1 MRSGICMGARA
12 AISDL
17 LAHLVEPLRNRALQ
31 REPGSQ
37 PEAGSGEEPQK
48 DLLVPGHL
56 RMQRYDSH
64 LAHDLGEL
72 LHEALTNA
80 ALLSVGFH
88 TDCVEHGGGVL
99 MTELAAQDAGD
110 GKAAQGAAP
119 HHADLDEV
127 VRAEFRRR
135 HALLEEMPPGMADV
149 G

>member
-1 MRSGICMGARA
+1 
-12 AISDL
+12 
-17 LAHLVEPLRNRALQ
+17 
-31 REPGSQ
+31 
-37 PEAGSGEEPQK
+37 
-48 DLLVPGHL
+48 
-56 RMQRYDSH
+56 MQRSDSH

-149 G
+149 GAVDGNYPLKIVDRELANRALASIGSCEHRSASRVFFDVFQVE